1 MSFSVEVQWNLSV
14 CCSYRLQEE
23 AELSEHLV
31 RCIKRFSSAAKLE
44 ASAHASNVLCL
55 QMVTA
60 CYNTDAETVRE
71 DCGPAKFWTT
81 QQALMSVFGSFCT
94 IVFFLF
100 FLFTSKWWT
109 QTFKTFV
116 LLREVYVSL
125 SAKVLHYVHWLLGSC
140 VYLLLDAEHVE
151 CCGYTGCVLLKTDH
165 RTLPL

>member
-94 IVFFLF
+94 IVFFVFVFFFCLRQNDELKPLKPLF
-100 FLFTSKWWT
+100 CWGKYMYL
-109 QTFKTFV
+109 
-116 LLREVYVSL
+116 
-125 SAKVLHYVHWLLGSC
+125 
-140 VYLLLDAEHVE
+140 YLLKCSTMFTGYLVAVSI
-151 CCGYTGCVLLKTDH
+151 CCWMQNM
-165 RTLPL
+165 